1 MLVKRMAEDK
11 PNPRQANMLAFES
24 LEEIHIFVLAN
35 ILRRPIIVLA
45 EPLIRSVYGSTVA
58 PNNCGGIYMPL
69 LLPPGDCVKTP
80 IVLGFE
86 SNHFA
91 PFVGG
96 GIQDD
101 RRATTQDAVPV
112 VTNNLE
118 PLHIHFLSSQEEQQ
132 ATGLLTNYLN
142 LVEVKSGEQY
152 ILSAS
157 LQYHQIDAALD
168 LMTAFCRKHSTSP
181 TRPPSSTGTA
191 SPQQVSRRHCTTSG
205 CKYFGSH
212 EFGDRCSQC
221 FMRYTLQDTVHKHP
235 TSSRVELPI
244 PTHHIHPTSSP
255 KWSSHRVELP
265 VTQHRSAPIDG
276 YAALLYGRQT
286 CLQDGCLLEGR
297 TDYNGYCRSCFM
309 KCQTPALTHPYTT
322 DDIRTCVGPDCC
334 HLADDD
340 NRLCRRCY
348 RTLALHNTVQRQS
361 AGGPFDGVK
370 RTQSIRVKW
379 QPCRPPTTGES

>member
-1 MLVKRMAEDK
+1 MKRMAEDK

-45 EPLIRSVYGSTVA
+45 EPIMRSVYGSTVA
-58 PNNCGGIYMPL
+58 PNNCGGIYLPL

-96 GIQDD
+96 DIQDD

-112 VTNNLE
+112 VTNKLE
-118 PLHIHFLSSQEEQQ
+118 PLHIHFLACSQEEQQ
-132 ATGLLTNYLN
+132 ATGLLMSYLN
-142 LVEVKSGEQY
+142 LVEVKSREQY

-157 LQYHQIDAALD
+157 LQYHQIESALD
-168 LMTAFCRKHSTSP
+168 LMTEFCRRHATSP
-181 TRPPSSTGTA
+181 TRPPVHTA
-191 SPQQVSRRHCTTSG
+191 SSQRPTVTRRHCTTTG
-205 CKYFGSH
+205 CKYFGSP

-221 FMRYTLQDTVHKHP
+221 FMRYTLQDAVHSHP
-235 TSSRVELPI
+235 TSSRVELPV
-244 PTHHIHPTSSP
+244 THHNHPTSS
-255 KWSSHRVELP
+255 HHVELP

-276 YAALLYGRQT
+276 SAALLYDRRT

-297 TDYNGYCRSCFM
+297 SDYNGYCRSCFM
-309 KCQTPALTHPYTT
+309 KCQTPAITHHYTT
-322 DDIRTCVGPDCC
+322 DDLRTCVGPDCC

-340 NRLCRRCY
+340 NSLCRRCY

-361 AGGPFDGVK
+361 ASGPLDGVR
-370 RTQSIRVKW
+370 RTRSIRVNW
-379 QPCRPPTTGES
+379 QPCRPPTTGK